1 MSKTMMKSHERKT
14 VYEETIKIWDD
25 IIQEKKKKTRV
36 LNQLTE
42 SVLHN
47 SDEAEEVLIENN
59 LSLDE
64 IKNEGVIFVDNLVVT
79 NMRSRT

>member
-1 MSKTMMKSHERKT
+1 MKSHERKT